1 MADQEQPGTV
11 RHPQP
16 DAAAQ
21 DPNDAEVQR
30 RVHADSERNREQADR
45 VRASTPPEVRDK
57 PVDQI
62 VDEAAQRAERDARD
76 TRQ

>member
-1 MADQEQPGTV
+1 
-11 RHPQP
+11 
-16 DAAAQ
+16 
-21 DPNDAEVQR
+21 
-30 RVHADSERNREQADR
+30 
-45 VRASTPPEVRDK
+45 VRDK